1 MTKQL
6 KTIRTVSAAGRSA
19 GRAEPDAPEDPAHYS
34 TRHVGMNPALLL
46 NATYEPLSVVSWK
59 KAITL
64 LILGKAEMI
73 AEQSSVVH
81 SATRVFRLP
90 SVLRLL
96 RRVSVPRS
104 RVQFSRVNVYRRDG
118 FSCQYCGVYFRKEEL
133 TFDHVLP
140 RSRGGQAEWTNIVT
154 SCRPCNR
161 VKGDR
166 TPDEAEMPLLNQPSE
181 PRWWPFSSSSAR
193 FEEHPEEWKPYLWT

>member
-1 MTKQL
+1 M
-6 KTIRTVSAAGRSA
+6 
-19 GRAEPDAPEDPAHYS
+19 D
-34 TRHVGMNPALLL
+34 PALLL

-73 AEQSSVVH
+73 EPQASVVH

-104 RVQFSRVNVYRRDG
+104 RVQFSRTNVYRRDG
-118 FSCQYCGVYFRKEEL
+118 FSCQYCGVRFRKEEL

-140 RSRGGQAEWTNIVT
+140 RSRGGATNWTNIVT
-154 SCRPCNR
+154 SCKPCNR
-161 VKGDR
+161 TKGDR
-166 TPDEAEMPLLNQPSE
+166 TPEEATMPLLSQPKE
-181 PRWWPFSSSSAR
+181 PRWWPFSASSAR
-193 FEEHPEEWKPYLWT
+193 FDEHPDEWKPYLWT